1 MTNSG
6 AVMLSAEP
14 AKRVYLV
21 GAGISVDEPSGV
33 AGVPDLLD
41 LIFAKTQVRGGPSR
55 DVYWRAATIAPAH
68 NPFGALRFEAVIQA
82 LAEVAPDVRKALPL
96 MCAHGEP
103 NACHRFLAS
112 ELGKGA
118 TVLTTNFDR
127 HIEIACERQNVE
139 CRPCVLSSRRTC
151 PSVGDRFVKLHG
163 TFGIGAAPRAT
174 LLAIGR
180 VGLGFDRF
188 PQLRTWLEAR
198 AQDCELIVMGYSA
211 SDHFDVVP
219 LIEEGTH
226 PKRVFWMDY
235 DRQAAK
241 VQLQRCA
248 NACGAIVPV
257 RASLEFPAVVM
268 GALSSRCAVE
278 AWRVKANSATAFIG
292 ALLPEQDLDAP
303 AEQPSAIAR
312 ARNLKTLK
320 QRFAKLRLSAWQR
333 REFAKMILE
342 EDPYGGYLGS
352 DFERGSLEQGAAK
365 GAPLFEAAERDV
377 AKFGLEGAKA
387 RLAKFADRPM
397 TPTQRG
403 DYTAK
408 WFYFATE
415 GEDDDAAFAAAK
427 ALVKSEVERG
437 VYNSFRANELL
448 LMMLEDVFD
457 GASLRRNTRVMA
469 KIVRHV
475 RAIFRRTG
483 QVGAGVQALL
493 MDARLKH
500 RQLLSARASAE
511 VRARWIEA
519 GMESSRRALYFAIRT
534 GRDDVIEPAVWL
546 HAFFLETAGAPKQG
560 LAILENYVGW
570 ISEGSPETRGVTL
583 TNMALVAARLRD
595 FAAARG
601 YLARLNDIAESIWPA
616 RPLFQAVA
624 QAQIS
629 AKQGKKKQARTWIEA
644 ARGLIDQ
651 VSPEDTWR
659 HREELSFLEAELDA
673 G

>member
-1 MTNSG
+1 M
-6 AVMLSAEP
+6 VVLSAEP
-14 AKRVYLV
+14 VQRVYLV

-55 DVYWRAATIAPAH
+55 DVYWRAATTAPGH

-82 LAEVAPDVRKALPL
+82 LAEVAPDVRKVLPL
-96 MCAHGEP
+96 MCGHGEP
-103 NACHRFLAS
+103 NACHHFLAS
-112 ELGKGA
+112 ELEKGA

-127 HIEIACERQNVE
+127 HIEIACEHRKFE
-139 CRPCVLSSRRTC
+139 CRPCVLSTRRPG
-151 PSVGDRFVKLHG
+151 PSAEDRFVKLHG
-163 TFGIGAAPRAT
+163 TFGVGAAPRAT

-188 PQLRTWLEAR
+188 PQLRAWLQR
-198 AQDCELIVMGYSA
+198 RTQDCELIVMGYSA

-219 LIEEGTH
+219 LIEEATR

-235 DRQAAK
+235 DRDALAA
-241 VQLQRCA
+241 QFQNWT
-248 NACGAIVPV
+248 NACDAIVPV
-257 RASLEFPAVVM
+257 REGLEFPSVLL
-268 GALSSRCAVE
+268 GALCTRDSIE
-278 AWRVKANSATAFIG
+278 TWRVRANSAAAFIG
-292 ALLPEQDLDAP
+292 ALLPDRGGDVG
-303 AEQPSAIAR
+303 AEPSSPSAR
-312 ARNLKTLK
+312 ALNLKALK
-320 QRFAKLRLSAWQR
+320 QRFAKLRLDAWQR

-352 DFERGSLEQGAAK
+352 DFERGSLEEGASK
-365 GAPLFEAAERDV
+365 GAPLFEAAEREV
-377 AKFGLEGAKA
+377 ARFGLEGAKA
-387 RLAKFADRPM
+387 RLAKVADRPM
-397 TPTQRG
+397 TPNQRG
-403 DYTAK
+403 DFTAK

-415 GEDDDAAFAAAK
+415 GEDDEAAFAAAK

-437 VYNSFRANELL
+437 VYNAFRANELL

-500 RQLLSARASAE
+500 RQILSARADAK
-511 VRARWIEA
+511 VRARWIDA

-546 HAFFLETAGAPKQG
+546 HAFFLETAGAPEQG

-570 ISEGSPETRGVTL
+570 IADGSPETRGVTL
-583 TNMALVAARLRD
+583 TNMALVAARLSD
-595 FAAARG
+595 FAAAKR
-601 YLARLNDIAESIWPA
+601 YLARLNEIPESTWPA
-616 RPLFQAVA
+616 RPLFYAVA

-629 AKQGKKKQARTWIEA
+629 AKRGKKERARSWIQT
-644 ARGLIDQ
+644 ARALIER

-659 HREELSFLEAELDA
+659 HREELSFLEAQLDA
-673 G
+673 Q